1 MTVDRSWWQA
11 VAVYGQ
17 PSVVAM
23 LFLGFS
29 AGLPLLLVFSTL
41 SAWLTEEG
49 VSRTAIGFFGWV
61 GVTYSIKVLWAPVV
75 DRLRIP
81 LLARLL
87 GQRRSWML
95 LGQVGVIAGL
105 VAMMGSDPH
114 ESLA

>member
-1 MTVDRSWWQA
+1 MQINPMVTERSWGQSL
-11 VAVYGQ
+11 AVYGQ
-17 PSVVAM
+17 PQVLA
-23 LFLGFS
+23 LFFLGFS

-75 DRLRIP
+75 DRLRLP
-81 LLARLL
+81 LLTRLL

-95 LGQVGVIAGL
+95 LGQAGVVAG
-105 VAMMGSDPH
+105 
-114 ESLA
+114 